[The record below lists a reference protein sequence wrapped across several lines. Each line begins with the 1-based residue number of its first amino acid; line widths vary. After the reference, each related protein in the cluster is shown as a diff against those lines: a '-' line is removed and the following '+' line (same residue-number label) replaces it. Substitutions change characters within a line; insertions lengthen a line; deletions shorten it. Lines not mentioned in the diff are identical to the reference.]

1 MSNISRRS
9 FIAGGTLGL
18 MALAGC
24 SGSQSASSESGSA
37 ASSDKTYKIGVLQL
51 TEHPALDAAN
61 EGIVAALDDSGI
73 KYEID
78 QQNAQ
83 NDQSACATIASKLV
97 GDGDDLIFVIATPA
111 AQAVAAATQDIPIVG
126 TAITDYAASGLV
138 ADNDAP
144 GGNLTGSSDM
154 NPVDEQIAM
163 LQKVL
168 PEAKHVGM
176 LYCTAEANSVIQ
188 VEMAEAACDAAG
200 LTHDRY
206 TVSSSNEVQSVVESM
221 VGKVDAVY
229 APTDNTIAA
238 GAAQVGQIAKEGK
251 LPIIAGE
258 ENMCMQCG
266 ICTLSIDYKELGKMA
281 GQMGVEILT
290 EGKKPAE
297 MAIEHEET
305 AQLTVVKNEDMAEAL
320 GIDLS
325 VLDA

>member
-1 MSNISRRS
+1 MTNLSRRT
-9 FIAGGTLGL
+9 FIAGSALGL
-18 MALAGC
+18 ITLAGC
-24 SGSQSASSESGSA
+24 SSNGGSDSGSG
-37 ASSDKTYKIGVLQL
+37 DKTYKIGVLQL

-61 EGIVAALDDSGI
+61 QGIVEALDAAGI
-73 KYEID
+73 KYSID

-154 NPVDEQIAM
+154 NPVEDQIAM
-163 LQKVL
+163 LKKVL
-168 PEAKHVGM
+168 PDAKHVGM

-188 VEMAEAACDAAG
+188 IEMAEKACDAAG

-206 TVSSSNEVQSVVESM
+206 TVSSSNEIQSVVESM
-221 VGKVDAVY
+221 VGKVDAAY

-238 GAAQVGQIAKEGK
+238 GAAQIGQIAKEGK
-251 LPIIAGE
+251 LPIVCGE
-258 ENMCMQCG
+258 ENMCSQMG
-266 ICTLSIDYKELGKMA
+266 ICTLSIDYEELGKMA
-281 GQMGVEILT
+281 GQMGVQILT

-297 MAIEHEET
+297 MAIEHEESSK
-305 AQLTVVKNEDMAEAL
+305 LKVVKNEEMAQAL